1 MLSTCLFVVVG
12 GAAAAAAGLA
22 TLAEV
27 KTGEA
32 EGQEGLHLLWKLR
45 MTGKDQSHSTL
56 CGKACTP

>member
-1 MLSTCLFVVVG
+1 MWHAQHMGLFVVV
-12 GAAAAAAGLA
+12 AAAAGLA